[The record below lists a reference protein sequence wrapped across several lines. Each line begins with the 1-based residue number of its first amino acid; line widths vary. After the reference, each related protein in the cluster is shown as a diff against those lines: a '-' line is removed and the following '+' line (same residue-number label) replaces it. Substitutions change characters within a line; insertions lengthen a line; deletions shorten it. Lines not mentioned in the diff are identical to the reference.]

1 MSKPTLSIYTFKFV
15 VRANSWDDVV
25 SILKD
30 ELGITKKRNSSDRK
44 ISGLYLVSCII
55 DDKDIT
61 KNFYKKIAKSNN
73 IVIHSDGKST
83 SLYPKILKE
92 TQIVEEKLRWLLL
105 HVSDAIEDYV
115 KLLGYEKND
124 IVENSSLDP
133 LTSKLSFETILDL
146 LEIDQSW
153 ARDGV
158 DDGKMRHL
166 IKNSSDFATFKSKYI
181 EKTTPK
187 TVWGSISDLVLER
200 PIKWETIYK
209 KLHSI
214 RILRN
219 KCAHFHTVTSD
230 DFSQAKHLRTQ
241 IMKNLTKKSSYTS
254 TDIKTLTELSKQM
267 VETVRTLQTSYY
279 KDIAKLTNASFS
291 AQQALANLSGGAYQ
305 SPSIA
310 ELAKSVTRMV
320 NKMYAPVFSSD
331 YYKLASRMPVSGL
344 KDNDSSP
351 TKKTGEKQ

>member
-1 MSKPTLSIYTFKFV
+1 MSETIASVYTFNFV
-15 VRANSWDDVV
+15 VRANKWDDVV

-30 ELGITKKRNSSDRK
+30 ELGITKKHDSSDRK

-55 DDKDIT
+55 DDKYIT

-83 SLYPKILKE
+83 SLYPKILEE
-92 TQIVEEKLRWLLL
+92 TQVVEEKLRWLLL

-124 IVENSSLDP
+124 IVENNNLDP
-133 LTSKLSFETILDL
+133 LTSKLSFEAMLDL

-166 IKNSSDFATFKSKYI
+166 IKKSSDFATFKTKYL
-181 EKTTPK
+181 EKTTSK
-187 TVWGSISDLVLER
+187 TVWESISDLVLER
-200 PIKWETIYK
+200 PVKWETIYK

-219 KCAHFHTVTSD
+219 KCAHFQTVTD
-230 DFSQAKHLRTQ
+230 DDLNQAKYLRTQ
-241 IMKNLTKKSSYTS
+241 IMKNLAKKSTYTS
-254 TDIKTLTELSKQM
+254 TDLRTLTELSKQM

-310 ELAKSVTRMV
+310 ELAKSVTQMV

-344 KDNDSSP
+344 QDNGHSS
-351 TKKTGEKQ
+351 TKKTEEKK